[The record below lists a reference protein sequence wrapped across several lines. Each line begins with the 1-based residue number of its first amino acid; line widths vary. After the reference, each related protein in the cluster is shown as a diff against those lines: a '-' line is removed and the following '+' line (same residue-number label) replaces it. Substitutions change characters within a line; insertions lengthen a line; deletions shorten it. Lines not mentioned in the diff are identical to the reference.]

1 MSRKIKKAMNYMC
14 ADASSVF
21 PSWQIKKLKL
31 AWLKDR
37 LLYKGITNEGD
48 IVVTPIVIA
57 TDINEIKY
65 MMDCVTGSLYKDGR
79 CKTSD
84 HLKLLDVIESDGL
97 AKQLIEL
104 KTKALGG

>member
-21 PSWQIKKLKL
+21 PSWQVKKLKL

-37 LLYKGITNEGD
+37 LLYKGITNESD
-48 IVVTPIVIA
+48 IVVTPVFLVA
-57 TDINEIKY
+57 NTNEIKY
-65 MMDCVTGSLYKDGR
+65 MMDCVTGSLYQNGK

-84 HLKLLDVIESDGL
+84 HLKLLDVVESDGL

>member
-21 PSWQIKKLKL
+21 PSWQVKKLKL

-48 IVVTPIVIA
+48 IVVTPVFIVA
-57 TDINEIKY
+57 NTNEIKY
-65 MMDCVTGSLYKDGR
+65 MMDCVTGSLYQNGR

-84 HLKLLDVIESDGL
+84 HLKLLDVVESDGL